1 MTVPERLADTIP
13 SAAAVHPESPES
25 AGSLREMRLV
35 RWSAILL
42 AIFACWWST
51 VGADLSDDAHN
62 IALAWRMSLGDAPF
76 IDEMN
81 PQATGSLLAVPFTWL
96 WTQLFGMT
104 GLVLASRIFF
114 VAVAFGVGFLAYR
127 ALRTALRPVTAAIAV
142 AAPLMALP
150 YHLGQISYNTMPILG
165 LVLGTAAGFAAILR
179 RDRRWAF
186 VCGAAVAVGVLSFPL
201 IVVGG
206 VILLVA
212 VLALSRRREV
222 VASVVLGGLAV
233 SVPFGL
239 WLVVGVGPSLVAETL
254 RFTLDYQALR
264 LPVEQRGRLALDAY
278 TFHLGL
284 RMYWPMWGAAL
295 FAALPMLPI
304 RARAAAVAT
313 VPALAAVPSIHI
325 VFNGAS
331 GPLFGKLAGVYVTVL
346 SLALLVPV
354 SVWAVQRQR
363 RDIGVLL
370 CLSLPVAF
378 VQVPLVASTT
388 SPPR

>member
-1 MTVPERLADTIP
+1 
-13 SAAAVHPESPES
+13 
-25 AGSLREMRLV
+25 
-35 RWSAILL
+35 
-42 AIFACWWST
+42 
-51 VGADLSDDAHN
+51 
-62 IALAWRMSLGDAPF
+62 
-76 IDEMN
+76 
-81 PQATGSLLAVPFTWL
+81 
-96 WTQLFGMT
+96 
-104 GLVLASRIFF
+104 
-114 VAVAFGVGFLAYR
+114 
-127 ALRTALRPVTAAIAV
+127 VTAAIAV

-212 VLALSRRREV
+212 VLAMSRRREV

-239 WLVVGVGPSLVAETL
+239 WLLVGVGPSLVAETL

-313 VPALAAVPSIHI
+313 VPPLRRYPSGLAVVTSSRCASRRGSRSLRRRNVAGSCHSLL
-325 VFNGAS
+325 S
-331 GPLFGKLAGVYVTVL
+331 GPVGG
-346 SLALLVPV
+346 
-354 SVWAVQRQR
+354 R
-363 RDIGVLL
+363 
-370 CLSLPVAF
+370 AF
-378 VQVPLVASTT
+378 VCATCAPCRVSAGQGPILGRVSSATT
-388 SPPR
+388 EREG

>member
-1 MTVPERLADTIP
+1 MSSATLAVVD
-13 SAAAVHPESPES
+13 PESPES
-25 AGSLREMRLV
+25 AAVAARREV
-35 RWSAILL
+35 RPVLWGAILL

-51 VGADLSDDAHN
+51 VGADLSDDGHN

-76 IDEMN
+76 VDEMN
-81 PQATGSLLAVPFTWL
+81 PQATGVTFWL
-96 WTQLFGMT
+96 CRLRGY
-104 GLVLASRIFF
+104 GRNCSASPDWCWRRGSSSSQWPS
-114 VAVAFGVGFLAYR
+114 GVGFLAYR

-212 VLALSRRREV
+212 VLAMSRRREV

-239 WLVVGVGPSLVAETL
+239 WLLVGVGPSLVAETL

-295 FAALPMLPI
+295 FAASRCCRSGLAQPQSRRSHRFAAI
-304 RARAAAVAT
+304 RV
-313 VPALAAVPSIHI
+313 V
-325 VFNGAS
+325 
-331 GPLFGKLAGVYVTVL
+331 
-346 SLALLVPV
+346 
-354 SVWAVQRQR
+354 
-363 RDIGVLL
+363 
-370 CLSLPVAF
+370 
-378 VQVPLVASTT
+378 
-388 SPPR
+388 